1 MYNLPPAGT
10 PFTSKPVYHKKLY
23 ILHAKLNFVDF
34 PKTPSWISKFIFQ
47 KNTYLPHSD
56 CNPKNFPYSNFSMP
70 NAHFTLGGGYSYH
83 TMSSCF
89 ASMQLQV

>member
-23 ILHAKLNFVDF
+23 FLHAKLNFVDF

-47 KNTYLPHSD
+47 KIHICHTLIVT
-56 CNPKNFPYSNFSMP
+56 PKISLTAIFLCL
-70 NAHFTLGGGYSYH
+70 TLIFYQN
-83 TMSSCF
+83 CF
-89 ASMQLQV
+89 CK